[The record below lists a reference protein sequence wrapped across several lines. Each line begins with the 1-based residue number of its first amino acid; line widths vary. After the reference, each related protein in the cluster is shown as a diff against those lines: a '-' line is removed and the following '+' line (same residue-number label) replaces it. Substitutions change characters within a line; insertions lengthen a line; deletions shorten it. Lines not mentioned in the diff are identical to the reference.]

1 MNYDVMI
8 VILQMLAAAIAMIIG
23 IRYNMKVNHDPDWYD
38 NFIRE
43 LDKQDKELNKH
54 DDPFKKDR

>member
-1 MNYDVMI
+1 MI